1 MPPKI
6 DVDKRIVSTR
16 RERGLAPRATV
27 SSHPDQGD
35 LPEDYSYA
43 RDNLYNLIERGNEAL
58 EGILELA
65 KEMEHPR
72 AYEVA
77 SGLIKNVSDTTME
90 LLKMQKELKQMKD
103 GDSPKTNFNNL
114 YVGSTA
120 ELQKFQ
126 SDVADKTQESTV
138 KTQNVQYY
146 EKASDKY
153 YQWAQSE
160 IMQYIKNNSKMIN
173 QTIAAQTAQQQQ

>member
-1 MPPKI
+1 MAAKKSIKEKLDAELEVAENIILDNHPEDAPI
-6 DVDKRIVSTR
+6 DVKRVIAVR
-16 RERGLAPRATV
+16 RERGLAPRASV
-27 SSHPDQGD
+27 KSDPVEGD
-35 LPEDYSYA
+35 LGEDYSYA
-43 RDNLYNLIERGNEAL
+43 RDNLYNLIERGNDAL

-103 GDSPKTNFNNL
+103 GDAPKTNVNNL

-120 ELQKFQ
+120 ELQEMLKG
-126 SDVADKTQESTV
+126 KTIDT
-138 KTQNVQYY
+138 
-146 EKASDKY
+146 
-153 YQWAQSE
+153 
-160 IMQYIKNNSKMIN
+160 
-173 QTIAAQTAQQQQ
+173 

>member
-1 MPPKI
+1 MAKDIIDDYESPDFLPPKI
-6 DVDKRIVSTR
+6 DADKRIVSTR

-27 SSHPDQGD
+27 NSNPAEGD

-90 LLKMQKELKQMKD
+90 LLKMQKELKLMKE
-103 GDSPKTNFNNL
+103 GESPKTNVNNL

-120 ELQKFQ
+120 ELQEMLKG
-126 SDVADKTQESTV
+126 K
-138 KTQNVQYY
+138 
-146 EKASDKY
+146 
-153 YQWAQSE
+153 E
-160 IMQYIKNNSKMIN
+160 IK
-173 QTIAAQTAQQQQ
+173 

>member
-1 MPPKI
+1 MAKKTVNARL
-6 DVDKRIVSTR
+6 DEELNAKVDDIIEQYEQPDYPEIIPAKDGDRIMSVR
-16 RERGLAPRATV
+16 RERGLTPRSAKI
-27 SSHPDQGD
+27 SDSHKGD
-35 LPEDYSYA
+35 LDTDYGYA

-90 LLKMQKELKQMKD
+90 LLKMQKELKNMRE
-103 GDSPKTNFNNL
+103 GEAPKTNVNNL

-120 ELQKFQ
+120 DLQNILKGKTI
-126 SDVADKTQESTV
+126 SDDK
-138 KTQNVQYY
+138 
-146 EKASDKY
+146 
-153 YQWAQSE
+153 
-160 IMQYIKNNSKMIN
+160 IN
-173 QTIAAQTAQQQQ
+173 D